1 MTLGRTP
8 EGAIKTKSDG
18 GLRAVNCAC
27 CGGCGCLGVK
37 LPSHLFQTLKNAT
50 SAIVWGTSS
59 TTFFPNP
66 EPPYDD
72 RLWEMQWLLGPIPD
86 LPPEYTYNYVLYL
99 TKNGCLWFSGLYACG
114 SVDAGYASVAQAG
127 NTDDG
132 NSNVCVYEPFVTGTF
147 SINGEGGF
155 PYYYAPY
162 IYDICDPPGPP
173 NLIIT

>member
-8 EGAIKTKSDG
+8 AGAIKTKSDG

-50 SAIVWGTSS
+50 SAIVWGTNSDE
-59 TTFFPNP
+59 FLPNP
-66 EPPYDD
+66 APPFDFL
-72 RLWEMQWLLGPIPD
+72 LWSMRWHLGPVPDIPD
-86 LPPEYTYNYVLYL
+86 TNYGYGLNL
-99 TKNGCLWFSGLYACG
+99 HKNGCLEFGALYACD
-114 SVDAGYASVAQAG
+114 SVDAGYASSAYAG